1 MKDQTYNDL
10 EFINRSVRRVYVG
23 KERFKVPWT
32 RARRLHQQGYAILI
46 ESRFADG
53 PYYLELTDKGRNYI
67 RNFRDMWGE

>member
-10 EFINRSVRRVYVG
+10 EFINGSKERVYVG

-32 RARRLHQQGYAILI
+32 RARRLHQQGYSILI

-53 PYYLELTDKGRNYI
+53 PYYLELTDKGRDYI
-67 RNFRDMWGE
+67 RNFRDMWGK